1 MAGGIEKAR
10 ELGRRLVQMGGKK
23 LAEEALLQLSRDS
36 YGPENLY
43 D

>member
-1 MAGGIEKAR
+1 VK
-10 ELGRRLVQMGGKK
+10 MGGKR

-36 YGPENLY
+36 WDSGDSY